1 MQRPFSIYWLL
12 AAIAI
17 VVLLA
22 LGWFA
27 YQRRSSAIPAKPEE
41 ALTIPPSG
49 MPGPNPAR
57 MQEMQRRMQGQ
68 TPQGQ

>member
-1 MQRPFSIYWLL
+1 MQRFPSLYLL
-12 AAIAI
+12 L
-17 VVLLA
+17 VVIGIGVLFA

-27 YQRRSSAIPAKPEE
+27 YKGRGPAVPTKPEE

-57 MQEMQRRMQGQ
+57 MQEMQRRGQGQ
-68 TPQGQ
+68 APQGQ